1 MELRFNWQQ
10 EAVQQLTDIQKNVIV
25 IGHKESRDVELAAVA
40 YGISKALV
48 KNMSLV
54 LNADFSIIRE
64 KL

>member
-1 MELRFNWQQ
+1 M
-10 EAVQQLTDIQKNVIV
+10 IIV

-40 YGISKALV
+40 CVISKALV

-54 LNADFSIIRE
+54 LNTDFSIIIE